1 VSAGDRGGPA
11 PPPAPAGP
19 PAPADPGAARERP
32 PAGAPDSFEGDVND
46 TPRRGEWARR
56 LGAETRR
63 WLAEDERYF
72 LRQALSTPCLDV
84 VARCEGIY
92 LEDLEGRRYMDFHG
106 NGVHQ
111 VGFANPAVVAA
122 IKAQLDELSFCTRRY
137 TNRVAIALA
146 RKLAEI
152 TPGDLGKSLFCPS
165 GAAAMGMALRLA
177 RVATGRHKTL
187 SMWDSFHGATL
198 EGSSV
203 GGERLFRRDTGP
215 LLPGTEHVP
224 PPDPYRCLWGCGG
237 RCDLR
242 CARAVEYVLDREG
255 DIGAVV
261 AEPVR
266 STPSIPHP
274 DYWRAVRA
282 ACDRHGALLV
292 FDEIPQCLGRTGRMF
307 VAEHFGV
314 VPDILVLGKG
324 LGGGILPLA
333 AIVARPRLDVMA
345 DRALGH
351 FTHEKSPVA
360 AAAALATIDYIERE
374 GLVERARRLGARAL
388 ARLREIAARRRLV
401 GDVRGLGLLL
411 GIELVR
417 DPETREPARAEA
429 EAVMYRALDRG
440 LSFKVTAGNVLALVP
455 PLTIPE
461 PDLDRALDIVDRCLA
476 EVEGG

>member
-1 VSAGDRGGPA
+1 MLTA
-11 PPPAPAGP
+11 
-19 PAPADPGAARERP
+19 
-32 PAGAPDSFEGDVND
+32 AGAESFEGDVNQ
-46 TPRRGEWARR
+46 TSRR
-56 LGAETRR
+56 LEWTRRLAPETRR

-72 LRQALSTPCLDV
+72 LRQALSTPCLNV
-84 VARCEGIY
+84 MARCEGVY
-92 LEDLEGRRYMDFHG
+92 VEDLEGRRYMDFHG

-111 VGFANPAVVAA
+111 VGFANPAVIGA

-146 RKLAEI
+146 RKLAET
-152 TPGDLGKSLFCPS
+152 TPGDLGKSLLCPS
-165 GAAAMGMALRLA
+165 GAVAIGMALRLA

-203 GGERLFRRDTGP
+203 GGERMFRRDTGP
-215 LLPGTEHVP
+215 LLPGAEHVP

-274 DYWRAVRA
+274 DYWRTVRA

-307 VAEHFGV
+307 VTEHFGV

-333 AIVARPRLDVMA
+333 AIVTRPELDVMA

-351 FTHEKSPVA
+351 YTHEKNPVT
-360 AAAALATIDYIERE
+360 AAAALATIEYIERE
-374 GLVERARRLGARAL
+374 GLVERARTLGEWAL
-388 ARLREIAARRRLV
+388 ARLRGLAARHRLV

-411 GIELVR
+411 GVELVR
-417 DPETREPARAEA
+417 DRETQEPAPAEA
-429 EAVMYRALDRG
+429 EAVMYRALELG
-440 LSFKVTAGNVLALVP
+440 LSFKVTAGNVLTLAP
-455 PLTIPE
+455 PLMITAE
-461 PDLDRALDIVDRCLA
+461 ELERALSVVDRCLA
-476 EVEGG
+476 EVERA